1 MRVLVT
7 GSSKGIGLAVAQ
19 KFLKEGHVVIGM
31 DLLAPAI
38 FHSNYIHY
46 QVDVSKKRKLPD
58 IEGIEIIFNNAG
70 TQNKNDIN
78 NNLVGAMNIVE
89 KYAFQDK
96 IKAVLFNA
104 SASARSGFEFP
115 EYVAS
120 KAGVVG
126 YMKNVATRLSQY
138 GATCNSLSLGGV
150 ITDSNAPVMNDK
162 RSWEQIMRVTPLKK
176 WMTLEEV
183 CDWVYFLL
191 MTNKS
196 MTGQDIL
203 VDNGE
208 YNSNNTFV
216 WLGLLAAK
224 NMK

>member
-38 FHSNYIHY
+38 FHDNYIHY
-46 QVDVSKKRKLPD
+46 QLDVSKKRKLPD

-70 TQNKNDIN
+70 TQNKNDIS
-78 NNLVGAMNIVE
+78 NNLVGSMNVVE

-126 YMKNVATRLSQY
+126 YMKNCATRLAQY
-138 GATCNSLSLGGV
+138 GATCNSISLGGV
-150 ITDSNAPVMNDK
+150 ITESNAPVMNDK

-191 MTNKS
+191 VTNKS

-216 WLGLLAAK
+216 WLGMLAAK